1 MAANVT
7 VGNKAG
13 LTQAKEKFF
22 YKVRLLHIF
31 YFILHLSGARSTDH

>member
-22 YKVRLLHIF
+22 YKVRQLRVLNAFIIMTTLHA
-31 YFILHLSGARSTDH
+31 SA